1 VTLHFFLF
9 IFRNQGRQLVAPGND
24 QNLPLR
30 GFEDSD
36 LLDNRIQDIEVDVDR
51 DEESLLDSFFGGGA
65 QSRIVERMNDWVV
78 DRASENPGCVERFV
92 CESYRT
98 GESLS
103 GIPYL
108 IMTVTKYVKH
118 YYLFP

>member
-1 VTLHFFLF
+1 M
-9 IFRNQGRQLVAPGND
+9 APGND

-118 YYLFP
+118 YYPFP